1 MSSRVFSNASF
12 QATKDQLSNNNNYIF
27 KKPQEK
33 QVLHEK
39 INALNVSINIIQEE
53 NLEFSNSILGQGAQG
68 VVRKGKYLGSEV
80 AIKSIVT
87 TKNENKNLL
96 REIKILDEIKHPN
109 IITLMAVCPTVTQC
123 HIVIEFFES
132 NLLHEILFDSNIE
145 LKLDIASKSSI
156 AFQLCEAVSY
166 LHQQP
171 QRFIVKMCDLGLSK
185 SSLLSETL
193 ESTIVG
199 RCAGT
204 LLYMASEILMHSK
217 VANEAT
223 DVWSVACTLVELFTA
238 KKVWNVK
245 NAFDITKILLKHDTP
260 NLEGLPI
267 FLRDD
272 LKNCFSY
279 KAEERPMISD
289 LLDLLRLHNEFSL
302 RS

>member
-1 MSSRVFSNASF
+1 M
-12 QATKDQLSNNNNYIF
+12 
-27 KKPQEK
+27 
-33 QVLHEK
+33 HEK

-109 IITLMAVCPTVTQC
+109 IITVMAVCPTVTQC
-123 HIVIEFFES
+123 HIVMEFFES
-132 NLLHEILFDSNIE
+132 NSLHEILFDSNIE

-171 QRFIVKMCDLGLSK
+171 QPIIHRDIKPANILVNRHFIVKLCDLGLSK
-185 SSLLSETL
+185 SRLLSVTL

-204 LLYMASEILMHSK
+204 LLYMTPEILMHSK
-217 VANEAT
+217 VAKRSYRRM
-223 DVWSVACTLVELFTA
+223 VCRMHIGGIVYC
-238 KKVWNVK
+238 KKSM
-245 NAFDITKILLKHDTP
+245 
-260 NLEGLPI
+260 E
-267 FLRDD
+267 
-272 LKNCFSY
+272 C
-279 KAEERPMISD
+279 
-289 LLDLLRLHNEFSL
+289 
-302 RS
+302 